1 MDLLDS
7 AAVGKYLFQILGLA
21 PHEVIHSKLRRAF
34 GLIALAVEIRNLDYA
49 YILHMYSSI
58 IFIFI
63 SDPAYL
69 VV

>member
-1 MDLLDS
+1 MNPLVFPVQMDLLDS

-49 YILHMYSSI
+49 YICI
-58 IFIFI
+58 
-63 SDPAYL
+63 